1 MKRLL
6 FFLLLFT
13 TRAFAQDPFYIS
25 INQSSGLPSNSVYDI
40 IQDSRGYIWIASDE
54 GVSRYDGFEFKTYY
68 SPSQTTTA
76 GSALSEDKYG
86 RIWYENFDGFIFY
99 VENEKLKPL
108 SHNSPMYFVTYGILD
123 DELFVVQKKGIDV
136 FDLKTLSLKK
146 QIPVNLNNIQ
156 NAGSDEQFYYLI
168 ADNNLRVIN
177 KKHNVFTYEL
187 PAGNAFND
195 FKIYTVNNQKNV
207 LAPKINKAC
216 QLYTLKDG
224 VIMPLFEARS
234 PSFIQMVSYTDEGY
248 WLCSPEGVVGITTNG
263 IMKNDGL
270 PYFKGKNV
278 SKVIKDRQGNI
289 WISTQTEGLLLITD
303 WTTKKHSLPDYRF
316 SSIVKCTDGFYL
328 GTQNGEVL
336 WISNFMTDKKFI
348 FQDPSGHAISKLYYD
363 EQYKSLI
370 ICGNKVTVWN
380 ERNHNAEHEMMGAV
394 KSISRI
400 DEKYYAIA
408 ASGYCGLL
416 LNPYTTSSSINS
428 WDNAFEKN
436 KIINSTVTI
445 SRLIKSTRGKSTAYN
460 PNGEIYFAT
469 NSGIVKCTPD
479 GKNEEIRINNQP
491 VYATNLNYKNEY
503 LYVLTNQKVLI
514 RSKNFKVWEN
524 LNEKL
529 NLKENDVQKIFS
541 DETHLFLVT
550 SNSIIE
556 LNTEKE
562 ALNKSVYKIPSGNIS
577 DITMFENKLYLIK
590 DNKIISGIQ
599 PDNKSENKVTPLF
612 WINSL
617 SVNGMDQD
625 SVKNLTFD
633 YAHNNIEI
641 NYSLLDFGN
650 NSLHYVYYSINE
662 GPWQQLSN
670 KSRTLRFPELPP
682 GRYKVALGISNNN
695 TPYEIDYVQF
705 SITPPFWKTSWFL
718 GLAILLILSFTFLLF
733 YLKTLELN
741 RKNKAAR
748 EKMQLEKELSKSML
762 TSIKSQMNPH
772 FFYNALNTV
781 QSFIFSDD
789 KRNAGNYLAKFSK
802 LTRMILEMSE
812 RELIFLSEE
821 ITALTLYLD
830 LEKMRFG
837 NDFTYSINLSEN
849 IEQENI
855 KFPPMLIQP
864 YVENALKHGLLHKEG
879 EKTLHIQFTLSNNVL
894 QVIIE
899 DNGIGRKKSEELNK
913 IRKDKHNSFA
923 SKANATRLEILNR
936 GQENKVGVVIEDLY
950 SAAGNPTGTRV
961 IIQIPNHL

>member
-1 MKRLL
+1 M
-6 FFLLLFT
+6 LLLT

-54 GVSRYDGFEFKTYY
+54 GISRYDGFEFKTYY

-86 RIWYENFDGFIFY
+86 RIWYENFDGFIYY

-108 SHNSPMYFVTYGILD
+108 SQNSPIYFVTYGILD
-123 DELFVVQKKGIDV
+123 DELFVVQKGGIDV

-146 QIPVNLNNIQ
+146 LIPIKQNYIQDAAGDGKFYYVIVDNNIM
-156 NAGSDEQFYYLI
+156 
-168 ADNNLRVIN
+168 VIN
-177 KKHNVFTYEL
+177 KKHEVFTYEL
-187 PAGNAFND
+187 PKGDALNS

-207 LAPKINKAC
+207 LATKINRSR

-224 VIMPLFEARS
+224 KIIPLFEARS

-248 WLCSPEGVVGITTNG
+248 WLCSPEGLVGITPKG
-263 IMKNDGL
+263 KMKNEGL
-270 PYFKGKNV
+270 PYFKKKNV

-289 WISTQTEGLLLITD
+289 WISTQGEGLLLITD
-303 WTTKKHSLPDYRF
+303 WTTKKYSLSDHRF
-316 SSIVKCTDGFYL
+316 SSIVKCADGFYL

-336 WISNFMTDKKFI
+336 WISEFMTDKRTI
-348 FQDPSGHAISKLYYD
+348 FQDPSGHEITKLYYD
-363 EQYKSLI
+363 EQYKSLF
-370 ICGNKVTVWN
+370 ICGNKITVLK
-380 ERNHNAEHEMMGAV
+380 ERSHKPAYEMTGAV

-416 LNPYTTSSSINS
+416 LNPFTKSTSLNS
-428 WDNAFEKN
+428 WDAAFEKN
-436 KIINSTVTI
+436 KIVYSSLTI
-445 SRLIKSTRGKSTAYN
+445 TPLIEGIRGKSTACN

-469 NSGIVKCTPD
+469 NSGIFKCTPD
-479 GKNEEIRINNQP
+479 GRNEEIRINNQP
-491 VYATNLNYKNEY
+491 IYATNLSYKNGY

-529 NLKENDVQKIFS
+529 NLKENDAQKIFS

-562 ALNKSVYKIPSGNIS
+562 ALNKRIYKISSDNIS
-577 DITMFENKLYLIK
+577 DMTMFEDKLYVIK
-590 DNKIISGIQ
+590 DNNIISGIQ
-599 PDNKSENKVTPLF
+599 PYDKSENKVNPLF

-617 SVNGMDQD
+617 SVNGVFQD
-625 SVKNLTFD
+625 SLKNLTFD
-633 YAHNNIEI
+633 YARNNIEI

-650 NSLHYVYYSINE
+650 KSLYDVYYSINE
-662 GPWQQLSN
+662 GPWQHLSN

-682 GRYKVALGISNNN
+682 GDYKISLGISDRGE
-695 TPYEIDYVQF
+695 PFEMDYVSF
-705 SITPPFWKTSWFL
+705 RITPPFWKTYWFF
-718 GLAILLILSFTFLLF
+718 GLISLLF
-733 YLKTLELN
+733 VILGYLIFFLKTKELN
-741 RKNKAAR
+741 RKNEAAR
-748 EKMQLEKELSKSML
+748 EKMQLEKELSKSIL
-762 TSIKSQMNPH
+762 KSIKSQMNPH

-781 QSFIFSDD
+781 QSFIFADD

-837 NDFTYSINLSEN
+837 NDFTYSINISEN

-879 EKTLHIQFTLSNNVL
+879 EKTLRIDFTLRNNVL

-913 IRKDKHNSFA
+913 IRKDKHDSFA
-923 SKANATRLEILNR
+923 GKANATRLEILNR

-950 SAAGNPTGTRV
+950 SAAGNPIGTRV